1 MIFLA
6 GSRSWAWPQL
16 PLLQWAWSQSPLLSS
31 RPHPSLLPSTDSAM
45 ACAAPLLPLLLWLL
59 LGDPAGGQGG
69 DFDLSDALDGPKK
82 PTPGTTKAAPKKPA
96 GDLDLKDAM
105 GDGAR
110 QRLTSSSSA
119 LYPSQGGISDT
130 DLEDVVGKGGRGA
143 GGGGARREDPEAGG
157 GPAQEAVIP
166 GVVAAVLAAVAGAVS
181 SFVAYQRR
189 KLCFRERDSAV
200 V

>member
-105 GDGAR
+105 GDGA
-110 QRLTSSSSA
+110 
-119 LYPSQGGISDT
+119 
-130 DLEDVVGKGGRGA
+130 

>member
-96 GDLDLKDAM
+96 G
-105 GDGAR
+105 
-110 QRLTSSSSA
+110 
-119 LYPSQGGISDT
+119 GISDT